1 MSEFGIVEDT
11 MFIPMVGRIYA
22 SEKFPGTYGGKD
34 LRQRKVS
41 GYFI

>member
-1 MSEFGIVEDT
+1 MSEFGMYSRRYNV
-11 MFIPMVGRIYA
+11 Y
-22 SEKFPGTYGGKD
+22 SYGGKD